1 MKPLTKLT
9 GTPSFNPADHT
20 ENVLQGFTDF
30 IATWEMCYEVAS
42 IGELKADATEVE
54 RKEHK
59 AKVFRM
65 CAFSGERLTVDLKA
79 EFNQDMTALKAADFD
94 AMTKKLYDRY
104 KPTQNRVLSRYQ
116 FHQLKQASGEKVD
129 DFINKVCQHAE
140 KCAFK
145 CTNDSCTAK
154 DSIHKTLIR
163 DQIIIGTNIP
173 SIREDAL
180 EREYDLA
187 TLIAKARKNETTEI
201 ATKELEYEPPSSS
214 FQLACADTESPET
227 KVISKVGKKGGS
239 TLKKPKEGKVFWNKD
254 PN

>member
-1 MKPLTKLT
+1 MNPLAKLT

-30 IATWEMCYEVAS
+30 IETWEMWYEVAS

-65 CAFSGERLTVDLKA
+65 CAFSGERLKVDLKA

-104 KPTQNRVLSRYQ
+104 KPTENRVLLHYQ

-154 DSIHKTLIR
+154 DAIHKTLIR

-187 TLIAKARKNETTEI
+187 TLITKARKIEATEI
-201 ATKELEYEPPSSS
+201 ATKELAYETPLPFNLPVLTLKAQKLKQSVK
-214 FQLACADTESPET
+214 L
-227 KVISKVGKKGGS
+227 GKKGGS